1 MFHLYNGPYR
11 CTTTQQSL
19 LSMFCYGFVLFLYCQ
34 LRESESVMGHYQIV
48 VIKFVLKQQS
58 NTHEYLQYL
67 LCRPSSDIH
76 FLGNDKVM
84 SMEYK
89 ITSDIN

>member
-11 CTTTQQSL
+11 CTTTQESL

-34 LRESESVMGHYQIV
+34 LRESESVMAFYC
-48 VIKFVLKQQS
+48 
-58 NTHEYLQYL
+58 T
-67 LCRPSSDIH
+67 SDIH
-76 FLGNDKVM
+76 LLGNDKVK